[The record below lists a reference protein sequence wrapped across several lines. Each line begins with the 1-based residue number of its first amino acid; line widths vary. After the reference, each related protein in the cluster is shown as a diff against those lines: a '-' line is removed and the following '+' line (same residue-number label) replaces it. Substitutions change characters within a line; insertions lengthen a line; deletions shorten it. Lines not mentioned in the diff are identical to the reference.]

1 MRDEPDGGASIVKD
15 YSPKT
20 PSADSSPTSR
30 VAAGFR
36 AHLQGVSLLD
46 LVMLQHITR
55 ADGVYLV
62 LSGERSGALH
72 FTRGALFHAEI
83 TDGAASLV
91 GNRAAV
97 EILSWSDGE
106 FLTSTQRPAER
117 ASVSLTMEELLGA
130 PEGGLDLAQSAT
142 GVRRLSQRGAM
153 ASEGAVAPQT
163 PDPRRVALAAVAT
176 PGTALTTRRHT
187 GRADSRHEVEVL
199 VSARGDLIDGR
210 GPGAEGLAGRV
221 AYVARLSELV
231 GQAMGC
237 GEVYGL
243 RVRGP
248 AGELSVRRQAD
259 GHIAGSFGPVD
270 PAEAAPGTP
279 VPPALPSAVPPPL
292 PAMAPGPAPAGSS
305 FPPGSISGG
314 PLTRRSRTPSS

>member
-1 MRDEPDGGASIVKD
+1 MKE

-20 PSADSSPTSR
+20 PSPESSPPSR

-55 ADGVYLV
+55 ANGVYLV

-72 FTRGALFHAEI
+72 FARGALFHAEI

-106 FLTSTQRPAER
+106 FLSSTQRAAER

-130 PEGGLDLAQSAT
+130 PEGGIGLAQTAT
-142 GVRRLSQRGAM
+142 GVRRLSQRT
-153 ASEGAVAPQT
+153 AVAGDGAPAADT
-163 PDPRRVALAAVAT
+163 GDPKGVALAAVAT
-176 PGTALTTRRHT
+176 PGTALTTPRHG
-187 GRADSRHEVEVL
+187 GRAESRHEVQVL
-199 VSARGDLIDGR
+199 VSARGDFIEGR

-221 AYVARLSELV
+221 AYVARLAELI
-231 GQAMGC
+231 GQAMGS

-248 AGELSVRRQAD
+248 AGELGVRRQAD
-259 GHIAGSFGPVD
+259 GQIAGSFGAVD

-279 VPPALPSAVPPPL
+279 VPPPLPSAVPPPL
-292 PAMAPGPAPAGSS
+292 PATASWPAPAGSA
-305 FPPGSISGG
+305 FPAGPSSGV
-314 PLTRRSRTPSS
+314 PFTRRSRTPSS